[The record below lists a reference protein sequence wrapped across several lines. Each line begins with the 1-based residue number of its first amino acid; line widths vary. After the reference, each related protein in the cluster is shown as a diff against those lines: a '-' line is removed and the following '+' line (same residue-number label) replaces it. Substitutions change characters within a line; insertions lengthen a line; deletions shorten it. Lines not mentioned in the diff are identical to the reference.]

1 MLAEKF
7 RNTKIILASK
17 SPRRQELL
25 KGLEIPFEIRTKD
38 TDESYDPSLSP
49 MEVPACLS
57 EKKAAAFEGELE
69 EGTLLI
75 TSDTI
80 VCIGNEILEKPKDK
94 SQAIEMLQKL
104 SGKTHSVYTGLHVC
118 WGEKKRTLV
127 DETKV
132 TFKEL
137 SMEEI
142 EFYLDNFQPYDKA
155 GSYGVQEWIGYIAVE
170 KMEGSFYTVMGLP
183 LAPLYKI
190 LKNI

>member
-25 KGLEIPFEIRTKD
+25 KGLEIPFEIKTKD
-38 TDESYDPSLSP
+38 TDESYDESLTP
-49 MEVPACLS
+49 KEVPAYLS
-57 EKKAAAFEGELE
+57 EKKAAAFDGELT
-69 EGTLLI
+69 GDSLLI

-80 VCIGNEILEKPKDK
+80 VCIGEEILEKPKDRDH
-94 SQAIEMLQKL
+94 AIEMLQKL
-104 SGKTHSVYTGLHVC
+104 SGKKHSVFTGLHVR
-118 WGEKKRTLV
+118 WGAKKKTVV

-132 TFKEL
+132 TFKSL
-137 SMEEI
+137 TLEEI
-142 EFYLDNFQPYDKA
+142 TFYLDNFQPYDKA

>member
-17 SPRRQELL
+17 SPRRQALL
-25 KGLEIPFEIRTKD
+25 KGLELPFEIRTKD
-38 TDESYDPSLSP
+38 TDESYDKSMTPRD
-49 MEVPACLS
+49 VPAYLS

-80 VCIGNEILEKPKDK
+80 VCIDDVILEKPRDREH
-94 SQAIEMLQKL
+94 AIEMLQKL
-104 SGKTHSVYTGLHVC
+104 SGKTHSVYTGLHVR

-132 TFKEL
+132 SFKKL
-137 SMEEI
+137 SLEEI

-183 LAPLYKI
+183 LATLYNI

>member
-7 RNTKIILASK
+7 RNTNIILASK

-25 KGLEIPFEIRTKD
+25 KGLELPFDIKTKD
-38 TDESYDPSLSP
+38 TDESYDEGMLPRD
-49 MEVPACLS
+49 VPAYLS

-69 EGTLLI
+69 ENTLLI

-80 VCIGNEILEKPKDK
+80 VCIGDEILEKPKDRDH
-94 SQAIEMLQKL
+94 AIQMLQKL
-104 SGKTHSVYTGLHVC
+104 SANTHSVYTGLHVR
-118 WGEKKRTLV
+118 WGDKKRTLV